1 MVKRLI
7 DTKQLATSYRKGV
20 KKHVMKGLP
29 SFEFAVKVKDKST
42 NPPTMEYRRGLKALP
57 DRLLTLEPHDDEV
70 LLRQEG
76 FTTLEE
82 IKKFHF
88 RVCQCQGVSYQDFLE
103 DCWHLSLSV
112 DGVKESAHAKKTL
125 KLMSVRF
132 GTRAIYV
139 YKVFNYLLKNND
151 AKPTPNEILE

>member
-1 MVKRLI
+1 MKRLVETRQI
-7 DTKQLATSYRKGV
+7 VPSYRKGV
-20 KKHVMKGLP
+20 KKHVLKGLP
-29 SFEFAVKVKDKST
+29 AFEFAVKVKDKST
-42 NPPTMEYRRGLKALP
+42 QPPSMHYQRGLKALP
-57 DRLLTLEPHDDEV
+57 DRLLTLGPLDDEV

-76 FTTLEE
+76 FTTL
-82 IKKFHF
+82 KDLKDFHW
-88 RVCQCQGVSYQDFLE
+88 RVCESQGLTREAFLQ

-112 DGVKESAHAKKTL
+112 DGVKESQHAKKTL